1 MRQNEYSK
9 SRMSEALLLINNVP
23 ALSQDET
30 MGQIVVE
37 ILRAGENL
45 NRKEIC
51 KKLVDRI
58 ELAESAE
65 DVKHF
70 EQLIMLVLKSEF

>member
-9 SRMSEALLLINNVP
+9 SRMSDALLLINNVP

-58 ELAESAE
+58 ELAENAE

-70 EQLIMLVLKSEF
+70 EQLILLVLKSEF

>member
-1 MRQNEYSK
+1 MRQNEFLK
-9 SRMSEALLLINNVP
+9 SRMSDALFLINNVP

-45 NRKEIC
+45 DRRGIC
-51 KKLVDRI
+51 KKLVERI
-58 ELAESAE
+58 ERAASAE
-65 DVKHF
+65 DVQHF
-70 EQLIMLVLKSEF
+70 EKLILLVLKSEL

>member
-1 MRQNEYSK
+1 MRQSEFSK
-9 SRMSEALLLINNVP
+9 SKMGDALFLLNNVP

-45 NRKEIC
+45 NRREIL
-51 KKLVDRI
+51 KKLVGRI
-58 ELAESAE
+58 ELAASAE

-70 EQLIMLVLKSEF
+70 EQLILVVLKSEL

>member
-9 SRMSEALLLINNVP
+9 SRMSDTLFLINNVP

-37 ILRAGENL
+37 ILRAGADL

-58 ELAESAE
+58 ELAASAE
-65 DVKHF
+65 EVKYF
-70 EQLIMLVLKSEF
+70 ERLILLVLKSEL